1 MLPLGLYSRKIIV
14 ATCSSRRFAF
24 RETGSAKTRHAS
36 RRVPLYTT
44 FICGDENFNETP
56 FPPPPLL
63 LEHLLAQTYTKD
75 VLQLGFQLFALS
87 LRSELVVEGR
97 KKGFGTTDARRI
109 RKRAAKGEEREEEE
123 SGYRKSARVRNRLR
137 NGRSLGLNLATV
149 SRSPVGR
156 IAGFH
161 SPPRFTFKIEHHLAR
176 FRQPGNASR
185 SPRESRMSSFRLLFI
200 SPFSPPI
207 RLIRVIRDIRVEGT
221 TRCMELNSRRKR
233 ERIIIKIDSRR
244 NRDRFVNIF
253 V

>member
-1 MLPLGLYSRKIIV
+1 M
-14 ATCSSRRFAF
+14 
-24 RETGSAKTRHAS
+24 
-36 RRVPLYTT
+36 
-44 FICGDENFNETP
+44 
-56 FPPPPLL
+56 
-63 LEHLLAQTYTKD
+63 
-75 VLQLGFQLFALS
+75 FALS

-109 RKRAAKGEEREEEE
+109 RKRAAKGEKREEEE

>member
-1 MLPLGLYSRKIIV
+1 M
-14 ATCSSRRFAF
+14 
-24 RETGSAKTRHAS
+24 
-36 RRVPLYTT
+36 
-44 FICGDENFNETP
+44 
-56 FPPPPLL
+56 
-63 LEHLLAQTYTKD
+63 
-75 VLQLGFQLFALS
+75 FALS

-200 SPFSPPI
+200 SPFSSPPI

-244 NRDRFVNIF
+244 NRDRFVKIF

>member
-1 MLPLGLYSRKIIV
+1 MFIAAIRFSRNGFCENAPRIPTRAAIIPRLYA
-14 ATCSSRRFAF
+14 ATKTSTRR
-24 RETGSAKTRHAS
+24 
-36 RRVPLYTT
+36 L
-44 FICGDENFNETP
+44 
-56 FPPPPLL
+56 PPPPLL

-109 RKRAAKGEEREEEE
+109 RKRAAKGEEREEE
-123 SGYRKSARVRNRLR
+123 SGYRKSARVRNRFR

-207 RLIRVIRDIRVEGT
+207 RLIRVIRDIRLEGT

>member
-1 MLPLGLYSRKIIV
+1 MRRRKLQ
-14 ATCSSRRFAF
+14 RDAF
-24 RETGSAKTRHAS
+24 
-36 RRVPLYTT
+36 
-44 FICGDENFNETP
+44 
-56 FPPPPLL
+56 FPPSPPSRTPPGPNIYQRCT
-63 LEHLLAQTYTKD
+63 ATRT
-75 VLQLGFQLFALS
+75 FQLFALS
-87 LRSELVVEGR
+87 LRSELVEGR

-109 RKRAAKGEEREEEE
+109 RKRAAKGEKREEEE

-200 SPFSPPI
+200 SPFSPPHSPY
-207 RLIRVIRDIRVEGT
+207 
-221 TRCMELNSRRKR
+221 TRYTRYT
-233 ERIIIKIDSRR
+233 SRR
-244 NRDRFVNIF
+244 NN
-253 V
+253 